1 MVQELPRSD
10 SGHLSDGGRGLVAVV
25 SGASSGGIGGAVARR
40 LASRGYALH
49 LGSSDVDASLS
60 TTVATCEGLGVP
72 VSSGRYDFRNPSEA
86 VRFVLE
92 GVDFHGHIDA
102 LVNNAAMR
110 NHKGY
115 LEYTLDELEEL
126 WAVNFHALFLA
137 GQEAARAMK
146 GQGFGRIVNVAS
158 QMAIVTARGL
168 SVYSATK
175 AAILSL
181 TRSMAVELAD
191 HGIRVNAVSPGPV
204 GSDYVVEALSADTA
218 FREYLVDR
226 TAVRRLGH
234 PDEIAEVIE
243 FLLTSQGDFMLGHN
257 VVVDGGFIIQ

>member
-1 MVQELPRSD
+1 MEEEPRSY
-10 SGHLSDGGRGLVAVV
+10 SRHPGDGGRSLVAVV

-49 LGSSDVDASLS
+49 LGSSDVDESLS
-60 TTVATCEGLGVP
+60 TTVATCEGMGVS
-72 VSSGRYDFRNPSEA
+72 VSSGRYDFRDPYEA
-86 VRFVLE
+86 VRFVRD
-92 GVDFHGHIDA
+92 GVDFHGHIGV

-110 NHKGY
+110 NHKSY
-115 LEYTLDELEEL
+115 CDYTLDELEEL
-126 WAVNFHALFLA
+126 WAVNFHATFLA

-146 GQGFGRIVNVAS
+146 GQGSGRIVNVAS

-204 GSDYVVEALSADTA
+204 GSDYLVEALSADKD
-218 FREYLVDR
+218 FREYLVGR

-243 FLLTSQGDFMLGHN
+243 FLLTSQGDFMLGQN